1 LFCHLQR
8 KLFVSGLSKI
18 LTEGE
23 VDVRRA
29 ELERAFRKYGG
40 ARGVTCIVPTNTTF
54 AFVEMEN
61 ERMADLAL
69 SEQGGNYRLN
79 RARRSRHEA
88 LQEERAETEAANQTA
103 GKNIKDSGGW

>member
-1 LFCHLQR
+1 LFISNLP
-8 KLFVSGLSKI
+8 KI
-18 LTEGE
+18 TTEAE

-40 ARGVTCIVPTNTTF
+40 ARGVTCVVPTNTTF

-69 SEQGGNYRLN
+69 AEMASKYRLN

-88 LQEERAETEAANQTA
+88 LQEQRAADEATKQ
-103 GKNIKDSGGW
+103 GKPKEAGGW

>member
-1 LFCHLQR
+1 MP
-8 KLFVSGLSKI
+8 KI
-18 LTEGE
+18 QTEAE
-23 VDVRRA
+23 VDIRRA

-69 SEQGGNYRLN
+69 AEMAGKYKMN
-79 RARRSRHEA
+79 RARWSRHEA
-88 LQEERAETEAANQTA
+88 LQEKRAAEEAAKQ
-103 GKNIKDSGGW
+103 GKSQESTSW